1 MLVRIDRLRR
11 LEPPKVASLPSEL
24 ATDLPSSLIVSVSGS
39 WKRTTASLS
48 RGAYSETGLTGAVG
62 RCKVG
67 LDLSYVVALRGNGV
81 ENADRAK
88 EDLPGNELFRFPCE
102 NS

>member
-1 MLVRIDRLRR
+1 V
-11 LEPPKVASLPSEL
+11 
-24 ATDLPSSLIVSVSGS
+24 
-39 WKRTTASLS
+39 
-48 RGAYSETGLTGAVG
+48 YSETGLTAAVG
-62 RCKVG
+62 RCKIG

-88 EDLPGNELFRFPCE
+88 EDLPGNELFRFSCE